1 VLGNSYSFS
10 SELQDE
16 WDWTE
21 RYPSAAELVRYFEHV
36 ADRFDLR
43 LHFRVNTRVVA
54 AEFDETDDTWLITAS
69 DGSVTRARYF
79 VPATGVLSQPKPP
92 EIPGIESF
100 AGNAYHTGRWP
111 HHPVDLTGK
120 RVGVIGT
127 GSSGVQTI
135 QALAG
140 NVAKYTRFGIYAAF
154 PSQSV
159 LEATPEERRH
169 AFENAWGNSSLLGF
183 RLCYGDILTNPEAN
197 EIAAEFIRAKVRE
210 IVKDPVLAEKLTP
223 RDFPFGTKRPRLGDT
238 YYSLH
243 NREDVTLVHL
253 KSDPIL
259 RIVPNGVETKSG
271 LHELDCLI
279 YATGYDAL
287 TGALTRI
294 DIRGVGGVRLAVKWA
309 DGAKTYLG
317 LMTSGCPNMFTVTG
331 PGSPGPLANVSIGVE
346 QHADWIDSCIAYMH
360 RHGYTR
366 IDTRPETET
375 AWMELVRELAE
386 RTLYP
391 KANSWYLGANVPG
404 KPARVPAVPGRARC
418 VPPEMRRRRRGWL

>member
-238 YYSLH
+238 YY
-243 NREDVTLVHL
+243 
-253 KSDPIL
+253 
-259 RIVPNGVETKSG
+259 TKS
-271 LHELDCLI
+271 
-279 YATGYDAL
+279 
-287 TGALTRI
+287 
-294 DIRGVGGVRLAVKWA
+294 V
-309 DGAKTYLG
+309 
-317 LMTSGCPNMFTVTG
+317 
-331 PGSPGPLANVSIGVE
+331 
-346 QHADWIDSCIAYMH
+346 
-360 RHGYTR
+360 
-366 IDTRPETET
+366 
-375 AWMELVRELAE
+375 
-386 RTLYP
+386 
-391 KANSWYLGANVPG
+391 
-404 KPARVPAVPGRARC
+404 
-418 VPPEMRRRRRGWL
+418 